1 MYQQNSSS
9 GKRFE
14 GRSSGVG
21 SKMKISLDSYISF
34 VESGDKSDYKVDFIN
49 QVIHSHG
56 FRRTYRTP
64 KKELVEAVESIKM
77 MNLSRSTLR
86 ENISPGPFI
95 SHDKMNADVKCLD
108 WFECSNCRVTS
119 VQNMN
124 NEAPP
129 SKDLVVYKG
138 EDVPIQPKR
147 KSSCKLPAMH
157 SSPAKTKKRT
167 TGRRS
172 DDSVCVL
179 SLNKSLSDEFVANL
193 V

>member
-1 MYQQNSSS
+1 MDQQNSSS

-21 SKMKISLDSYISF
+21 AKMKISLDSYISF
-34 VESGDKSDYKVDFIN
+34 VESGDKSDYTVDCIN

-56 FRRTYRTP
+56 FRRIYKTP
-64 KKELVEAVESIKM
+64 KKVLVEAVESIKM
-77 MNLSRSTLR
+77 MDLSRLTLR

-108 WFECSNCRVTS
+108 WFECSNCCVTS
-119 VQNMN
+119 VHCLNMN

-138 EDVPIQPKR
+138 EDVPIRPKR

-167 TGRRS
+167 TGKRS
-172 DDSVCVL
+172 DDL
-179 SLNKSLSDEFVANL
+179 FVYFL
-193 V
+193 